1 MKNITNIQNTNTVV
15 PTQQPVA
22 ANAQTATRR
31 GGIGTGRDIFIR

>member
-22 ANAQTATRR
+22 TTAPATRR
-31 GGIGTGRDIFIR
+31 GGIVNGRGIFIR